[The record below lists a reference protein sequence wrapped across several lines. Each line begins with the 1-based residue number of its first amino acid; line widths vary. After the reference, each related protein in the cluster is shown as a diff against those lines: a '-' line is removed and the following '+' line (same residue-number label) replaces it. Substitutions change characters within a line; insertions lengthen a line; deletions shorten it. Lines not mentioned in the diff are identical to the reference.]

1 VEDPSLKVITDPSGT
16 GPTPGEVTVTLAVN
30 VTDCPERDGLTE
42 EVNAVVVV
50 ATFTTWE
57 APLDVLVAKF
67 ASPE

>member
-1 VEDPSLKVITDPSGT
+1 
-16 GPTPGEVTVTLAVN
+16 LAVN